1 MRGSARW
8 LDVGALQDD
17 AGAGE
22 GGDVGHDHLGV
33 VPGHVAPGQVLHGD
47 QDDVGGGGD
56 GGRHQGGCQQ
66 QITDHGRTLAWLV
79 LATGWIRTPATA
91 SNTFP
96 SREQGSR
103 IELCNFGV
111 NVISGEGLLS

>member
-1 MRGSARW
+1 MRRSARW

-56 GGRHQGGCQQ
+56 GGRHQGGCEE

-79 LATGWIRTPATA
+79 LALDQDTRHGQQYFSLAGTG
-91 SNTFP
+91 NTD
-96 SREQGSR
+96 
-103 IELCNFGV
+103 GV
-111 NVISGEGLLS
+111 LQF